1 MGIRMRA
8 KIIIA
13 FLSISLLMS
22 FGLVSNQA
30 FAGNGCFQIE
40 PGTPCGDPT
49 DNDCT
54 NPDTCDE
61 QEICQPNHE
70 ANGVACGDQTDT
82 QCSNPNSCSGA
93 GVCLAQNEGEGVDCS
108 VNACTDDECDGLGAC
123 EEGDP
128 LTTPECSRVGGELI
142 PIETTSLILAGTQ
155 STFSWMIPITV
166 SAIGIAIVVARKFSK
181 YQPD

>member
-1 MGIRMRA
+1 MRA
-8 KIIIA
+8 KITIA

-30 FAGNGCFQIE
+30 FAGGF
-40 PGTPCGDPT
+40 CGDGQNNSDEECDDGT
-49 DNDCT
+49 ASNGTTECGCASDCT
-54 NPDTCDE
+54 FPVFGT
-61 QEICQPNHE
+61 Q
-70 ANGVACGDQTDT
+70 CGDQTDT

-108 VNACTDDECDGLGAC
+108 VNACTDDECDGNGAC

-181 YQPD
+181 YQPDWI